1 MLTDYTGHIAA
12 LLTSLAW
19 TSTSVFFTIGGR
31 RVGSPIVNR
40 TRLLLAV
47 IFVLITHTLTLG
59 SPLPDAEP
67 FRWGWLSLSGLLG
80 FIVGDACL
88 FQAFVMIGPRL
99 AMLLMALAP
108 VINTAMGW
116 LLLGETLAP
125 LELLGIALAVG
136 GVMVVVSDRRNGAQQ
151 PGGMARQ
158 VDDPARDTRAARRT
172 YLIGVLFGL
181 GGAFGQAT
189 GLFASERGLVG
200 DFPALSGNL
209 IRLLTAAT
217 IIWVFTLARG
227 QAVAGFRKL
236 REHPRALY
244 AVIGGAVMG
253 PFIGVW
259 FSLIAVQR
267 APLGIAS
274 TLMSLAPIFLI
285 PVARV
290 VFKERVTARAVSGTI
305 LTVSGVALLFL
316 APLLMTG

>member
-1 MLTDYTGHIAA
+1 MPIELAAYTGHFAA
-12 LLTSLAW
+12 LLTSVAW
-19 TSTSVFFTIGGR
+19 TFTSVFFTIGGR

-47 IFVLITHTLTLG
+47 IFVAITHTLTFG
-59 SPLPDAEP
+59 TPFPDAEP
-67 FRWGWLSLSGLLG
+67 FRWGWMAISGLLG
-80 FIVGDACL
+80 FIIGDASL

-99 AMLLMALAP
+99 AMLLMSLAP

-136 GVMVVVSDRRNGAQQ
+136 GVMVVVSDRRNGENGP
-151 PGGMARQ
+151 PGGEAQ
-158 VDDPARDTRAARRT
+158 KIDDPAAARRY

-189 GLFASERGLVG
+189 GLFASDQGLVG

-209 IRLLTAAT
+209 IRLIAAT
-217 IIWVFTLARG
+217 TTIWLFTIARG
-227 QAVAGFRKL
+227 QAVNGFRRL
-236 REHPRALY
+236 RQEPRALY
-244 AVIGGAVMG
+244 AIIAGAVAG

-259 FSLIAVQR
+259 FSLIAVQN
-267 APLGIAS
+267 APLGIAA
-274 TLMSLAPIFLI
+274 TLTSLAPIFLI

-290 VFKERVTARAVSGTI
+290 VFKERVTARAVLGTI
-305 LTVSGVALLFL
+305 FSVSGVALLFL
-316 APLLMTG
+316 WPLLVA